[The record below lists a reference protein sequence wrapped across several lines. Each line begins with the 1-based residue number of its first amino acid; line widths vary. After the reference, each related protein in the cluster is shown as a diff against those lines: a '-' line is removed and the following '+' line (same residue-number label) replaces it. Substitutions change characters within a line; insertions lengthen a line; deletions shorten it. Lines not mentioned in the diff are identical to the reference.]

1 MWVYPNY
8 KQGIAWSYLLDEIC
22 LHLKYTKANNY
33 NVNGMHFVL
42 CIKGF
47 FALNLV
53 MFQTLNNSPIPWIL
67 AEYPPPPPRGGGGGA
82 ETDTIL
88 KTEKPLGRG
97 VILGTRKIRWL
108 QWVTNRKYKHLL
120 GWHNK
125 ICEVNLCIMCWA
137 EFCQFIEGK
146 EITTRHA
153 EKKGVTCFYHV

>member
-33 NVNGMHFVL
+33 NVNGMHFGMHFVL

-67 AEYPPPPPRGGGGGA
+67 AEYLPLLPQGGGGGGRNWNHFVNP
-82 ETDTIL
+82 EPPGERSDPWN
-88 KTEKPLGRG
+88 EKD
-97 VILGTRKIRWL
+97 
-108 QWVTNRKYKHLL
+108 QVTAMGHEQK
-120 GWHNK
+120 
-125 ICEVNLCIMCWA
+125 
-137 EFCQFIEGK
+137 
-146 EITTRHA
+146 
-153 EKKGVTCFYHV
+153 VTLTGMAQQDLWG

>member
-33 NVNGMHFVL
+33 NMNGMHFGMHFVL

-67 AEYPPPPPRGGGGGA
+67 AEYLPLLPQGGGGGQKLPPFWKPGGPGG
-82 ETDTIL
+82 EEWSLERERSGDCNGSR
-88 KTEKPLGRG
+88 TESNTYWDG
-97 VILGTRKIRWL
+97 
-108 QWVTNRKYKHLL
+108 
-120 GWHNK
+120 
-125 ICEVNLCIMCWA
+125 
-137 EFCQFIEGK
+137 
-146 EITTRHA
+146 TTRFVRLIFASCA
-153 EKKGVTCFYHV
+153 EQSFAGS